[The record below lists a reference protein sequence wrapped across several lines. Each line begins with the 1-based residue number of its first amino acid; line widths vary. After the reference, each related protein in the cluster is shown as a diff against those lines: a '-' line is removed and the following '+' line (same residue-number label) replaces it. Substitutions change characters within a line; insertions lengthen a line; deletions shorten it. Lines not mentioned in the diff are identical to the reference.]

1 MLTANQR
8 RAIHATKLR
17 ALSASN
23 AALDPAASAR
33 RDAVVRW
40 GVLAFAL
47 LVMAVMLWAAVRS

>member
-23 AALDPAASAR
+23 AALDPASAR